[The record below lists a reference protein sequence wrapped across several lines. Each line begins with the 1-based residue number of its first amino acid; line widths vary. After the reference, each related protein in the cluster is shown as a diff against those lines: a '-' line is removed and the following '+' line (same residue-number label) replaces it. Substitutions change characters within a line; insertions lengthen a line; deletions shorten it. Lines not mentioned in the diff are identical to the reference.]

1 MNELQSASPSVSL
14 HTDARIYKGRILTD
28 RLMDRVSLPQVLEG
42 LKSSKAMPALTWYE
56 GEKKSQHYSYG
67 ELLLQIKRL
76 AHWFVVRHGVTS
88 GDRVI
93 VISKN
98 SPEAFITHLSLM
110 SIGAITVPVSNTESL
125 RVLQVIIDKVR
136 PQVLVTG
143 SGVAPEL
150 LNAKR
155 VTVHSLPSL
164 PLVAITDEDKFIW
177 PNQDVV
183 PDAPA
188 VILFTSGTTSTPK
201 GACLSHY
208 NLLVNAEGLTRTH
221 QLTKFRVH
229 MCVLPLFHANAFGFS
244 MIASLYAGNHVVLC
258 AGLPG
263 EAIWSILDEQN
274 VNIIS
279 LVPEMIRVLSSISVS
294 RKSLSELQYAV
305 SAAAPLSSTVARE
318 FIANTGIDIHQG
330 YGLSECVNF
339 AATIPWSVTGT
350 DLHRTIEGWKVPSIG
365 PELFGC
371 EINILRGDGTLASE
385 EEEGEIVIS
394 GHTTMLGYWDE
405 VAATQ
410 TALEGAGLRTGD
422 LGFFT
427 TIDGNR
433 YFFVTGRKKEIIIRY
448 GENLSPQAIEAELE
462 ALRGLCRFGI
472 TGFPNDLAGEEIGL
486 YVCAQRTLANE
497 EKVLNIVR
505 ACTTRYRPRVIM
517 FGNEPIPA
525 TPTGKIK
532 RSLLAQRF
540 QIDRKAF
547 FGDDPVLESAKTE
560 NAQLVNCD

>member
-1 MNELQSASPSVSL
+1 MDVLQSASPSVSL
-14 HTDARIYKGRILTD
+14 HADARIYKGKNLTH
-28 RLMDRVSLPQVLEG
+28 RLMECISLPQVLEK
-42 LKSSKAMPALTWYE
+42 LQSFSETMPALTWYDS
-56 GEKKSQHYSYG
+56 EKLSQQYSYG

-76 AHWFVVRHGVTS
+76 AQWFVIKHGVTY
-88 GDRVI
+88 GDRVV

-98 SPEAFITHLSLM
+98 CPEAFIAHLSLM

-125 RVLQVIIDKVR
+125 RVLQIIVDKVR
-136 PQVLVTG
+136 PHVLVTG

-150 LNAKR
+150 LKAER
-155 VTVHSLPSL
+155 VAVHSLPCL
-164 PLVAITDEDKFIW
+164 PLLANVDEDNFIW
-177 PNQDVV
+177 PAQDVA
-183 PDAPA
+183 PDDPA

-244 MIASLYAGNHVVLC
+244 MIASLYASNHVVLC

-263 EAIWSILDEQN
+263 SAIWSILNEQN

-279 LVPEMIRVLSSISVS
+279 LVPEMIRVLSAISVS
-294 RKSLSELQYAV
+294 KLTLPKLQYVV
-305 SAAAPLSSTVARE
+305 SAAAPLSSAVARE
-318 FIANTGIDIHQG
+318 FMANTNIDIHQG

-339 AATIPWSVTGT
+339 AATIPWNVTGKS
-350 DLHRTIEGWKVPSIG
+350 LQRTIEGWKVPSIG

-371 EINILRGDGTLASE
+371 EINILREDGTTASE

-410 TALEGAGLRTGD
+410 MALEGGGLRTGD

-427 TIDGNR
+427 KIDGQR

-462 ALRGLCRFGI
+462 ALRSFCRFGI

-486 YVCAQRTLANE
+486 YITAERTPANE
-497 EKVLNIVR
+497 EKVLKIVR
-505 ACTTRYRPRVIM
+505 ACTARYRPRLIL

-547 FGDDPVLESAKTE
+547 FGDEPVLESAKI
-560 NAQLVNCD
+560 

>member
-1 MNELQSASPSVSL
+1 
-14 HTDARIYKGRILTD
+14 
-28 RLMDRVSLPQVLEG
+28 MDRISLPQVLEG
-42 LKSSKAMPALTWYE
+42 LKSSSKTMPALTWYD
-56 GEKKSQHYSYG
+56 GEKQSQHYSYS

-76 AHWFVVRHGVTS
+76 AHWFVMKHGIAY

-93 VISKN
+93 VISRN

-110 SIGAITVPVSNTESL
+110 SIGVITVPVSNTESL
-125 RVLQVIIDKVR
+125 RVLQLIIDKVR

-143 SGVAPEL
+143 PGIASEL
-150 LNAKR
+150 LNAER
-155 VTVHSLPSL
+155 VAIHSLPTL
-164 PLVAITDEDKFIW
+164 PLVASNDEDKFIW
-177 PNQDVV
+177 PDQDVA
-183 PDAPA
+183 PDDPA

-221 QLTKFRVH
+221 QLAKFRVH

-244 MIASLYAGNHVVLC
+244 MIASLYANNHVVLC

-263 EAIWSILDEQN
+263 SAIWSILAEQK

-279 LVPEMIRVLSSISVS
+279 LVPEMIRVLSIISVS
-294 RKSLSELQYAV
+294 RESLPELQYVV
-305 SAAAPLSSTVARE
+305 SAAAPLSNAVACE
-318 FIANTGIDIHQG
+318 FMSNTGIDIHQG

-339 AATIPWSVTGT
+339 AATIPWNVTEIN
-350 DLHRTIEGWKVPSIG
+350 LQHAIKGWKVPSIG

-371 EINILRGDGTLASE
+371 EINILRMDGTLASE
-385 EEEGEIVIS
+385 EEEGEIMIS

-405 VAATQ
+405 LAATQ
-410 TALEGAGLRTGD
+410 AALDGGGLRTGD

-427 TIDGNR
+427 KIDGNR

-462 ALRGLCRFGI
+462 ALRVLCRFGI

-486 YVCAQRTLANE
+486 YVVAQRTPTNE
-497 EKVLNIVR
+497 EKVLKIVR

-532 RSLLAQRF
+532 RSLLMQRF

-547 FGDDPVLESAKTE
+547 FGDEPVLESAKIA
-560 NAQLVNCD
+560 NAQLSTCD